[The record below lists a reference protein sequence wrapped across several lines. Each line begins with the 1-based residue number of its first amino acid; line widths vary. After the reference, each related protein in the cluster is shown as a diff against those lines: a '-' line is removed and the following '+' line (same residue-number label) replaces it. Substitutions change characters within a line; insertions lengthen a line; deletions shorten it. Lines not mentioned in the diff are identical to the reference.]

1 MSPLK
6 ILLLAL
12 YVLIMSLMPLGV
24 VYATAGI
31 LGGLAI
37 LGLIAWGLAP
47 LRTLK
52 SQKDNSMW
60 PAFMLQTPIIATSL
74 IVSDPLLLFPT
85 GILLAVLAVRY
96 ARGLI

>member
-6 ILLLAL
+6 ILLIAL
-12 YVLIMSLMPLGV
+12 YVLIMSLVPLGV

-37 LGLIAWGLAP
+37 LALIAWGLVP
-47 LRTLK
+47 LRKLK
-52 SQKDNSMW
+52 AQKDNSMW